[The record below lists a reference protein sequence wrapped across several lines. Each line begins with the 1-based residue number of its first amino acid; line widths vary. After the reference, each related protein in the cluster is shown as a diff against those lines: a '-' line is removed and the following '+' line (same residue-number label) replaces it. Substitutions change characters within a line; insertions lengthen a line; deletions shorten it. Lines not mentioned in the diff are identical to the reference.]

1 LFIDGPP
8 LVRPG
13 NVPYTNA
20 ARKTLKYL
28 RNVMN
33 DLPVYVQYFYSGGEQ
48 FLIIFGA
55 LATLAAL
62 AAIGRTV
69 FSGHG
74 LAEADFLGGWAIAV
88 LVFTLANIFLRI
100 PFSYVFWAF
109 AAVGACLAVWYAY
122 RERRAGPAG
131 IWRVLVL
138 AAPLL
143 LIASAR
149 MASEWDEFS
158 HWLPTARY
166 MFEAQQFPFGGR
178 EVSGGYFP
186 GYPYTW
192 LFLVYMAN
200 MAAGHFVEAAGS
212 VLNILLL
219 LTFGVGAYRLWREAT
234 ASPLA
239 ADGRLAWTGALFA
252 VLAAT
257 LLNPT
262 FVQKV
267 IMTIYADA
275 STATAVGIGT
285 VLAYY
290 ILDALVQ
297 NETERARVLAWQ
309 FGLAMAVL
317 INIKQSNLVLV
328 VMLIGG
334 MGLVAL
340 RDPRI
345 SIAAVARLIV
355 PLLGPAALIYG
366 VWRYHVLTNLPQG
379 AEATFLP
386 YEDWNTHILWPILK
400 QMLIVAS
407 KKSAYFGVMF
417 VAVACGIVGLIRCQT
432 PFHRLAILIGA
443 SFLGYNAF
451 LYLIFV
457 TQFGENDALRVASYW
472 RYNHHLG
479 LMAVAFGAF
488 GAGLLYRRYLAGR
501 NLQRF
506 VLPVLFALV
515 LFAPFLFAEKLRF
528 DLEHPKPFY
537 RAVGRELPA
546 LMPEGSRML
555 ILDPLGTG
563 ESGVLTLYA
572 LNHRRDEFMGYQAA
586 YHDFSFESIRNFAV
600 NGKPDHI
607 LVHSM
612 KPVINQVLGTDLPMQ
627 GYSYLLRRVDGDPV
641 EWKIVKKWPRSDG
654 HWAGR

>member
-1 LFIDGPP
+1 
-8 LVRPG
+8 
-13 NVPYTNA
+13 
-20 ARKTLKYL
+20 
-28 RNVMN
+28 MS
-33 DLPVYVQYFYSGGEQ
+33 DLPSYVDYFYTGGGQ

-55 LATLAAL
+55 LATLASL
-62 AAIGRTV
+62 AAMGRAL
-69 FSGHG
+69 FAGHG
-74 LAEADFLGGWAIAV
+74 LAEADFFAGWAIVV
-88 LVFTLANIFLRI
+88 LALTVGNIFFRI
-100 PFSYVFWAF
+100 PFNYVFWPL
-109 AAVGACLAVWYAY
+109 AAVGAGLAVWYGV

-131 IWRVLVL
+131 FWRVVVL
-138 AAPLL
+138 AAPLV

-158 HWLPTARY
+158 HWLPTARFI
-166 MFEAQQFPFGGR
+166 FEAQQFPFGGR

-200 MAAGHFVEAAGS
+200 MAAGQLVEAAGS

-219 LTFGVGAYRLWREAT
+219 LTFGTGAYRLWCEAAGNPVP
-234 ASPLA
+234 ASN
-239 ADGRLAWTGALFA
+239 RLAWSGALFA

-267 IMTIYADA
+267 IMTTYADA

-285 VLAYY
+285 VLAYF
-290 ILDALVQ
+290 ILDALAQ

-328 VMLIGG
+328 VMLLGG
-334 MGLVAL
+334 MGVVAL
-340 RDPRI
+340 RDPAIRFP
-345 SIAAVARLIV
+345 AMLKLIV
-355 PLLGPAALIYG
+355 PLLAPAVLIYAI
-366 VWRYHVLTNLPQG
+366 WRYHVMTNLPHG
-379 AEATFLP
+379 AEAVFLP
-386 YEDWNTHILWPILK
+386 YEDWNTHVLWPILK
-400 QMLIVAS
+400 QMLVVAS
-407 KKSAYFGVMF
+407 KKSAYFGVMAIAV
-417 VAVACGIVGLIRCQT
+417 VAGIIGLLRCST
-432 PFHRLAILIGA
+432 PFHRLAMLVGA

-457 TQFGENDALRVASYW
+457 TQFGEHDALRVASYW

-488 GAGLLYRRYLAGR
+488 ALGLVYRRHLAGR
-501 NLQRF
+501 GLHR
-506 VLPVLFALV
+506 VVMPVLIAV
-515 LFAPFLFAEKLRF
+515 VAAAPFVFAEKLRF

-537 RAVGRELPA
+537 RSVGRELPD
-546 LMPEGSRML
+546 LMPEGARMI

-563 ESGVLTLYA
+563 ESAVLTLYG
-572 LNHRRDEFMGYQAA
+572 LNERRGEFISYRAA
-586 YHDFSFESIRNFAV
+586 YHDFNLAPVREMVTGAD
-600 NGKPDHI
+600 PDHI

-612 KPVINQVLGTDLPMQ
+612 KPVVNEVLGTELPLQ
-627 GYSYLLRRVDGDPV
+627 GYSYLLRKSDGEPV
-641 EWKIVKKWPRSDG
+641 TWEVVKKWPRSDG